1 MSQIVTMPQLGET
14 VTEGTILRWL
24 VQVGDE
30 VKEDDPILEI
40 STDKV
45 DTEVPSPFNG
55 TVTSLLVEEGETVEV
70 GVSLL
75 ELNGGKP
82 ETEEISSREDQEED
96 NKKENVQELTPKVDE
111 DQNINITKISNKDQ
125 NLKLSP
131 VVRKLA
137 SENNINLEKV
147 TGSGKDGRITR
158 QDIEKIISSDQ
169 KDVST
174 ENISDKPLKEIKQE
188 VVPEESSNNI
198 SRLRKRIAENMIMS
212 KQTSAH
218 VMTSVEIDF
227 ENIEIVRSKHKAKF
241 KKENGFALTY
251 LPFISIATISAL
263 REYSVVNSS
272 FDLENGIHEIHNHIN
287 LGIAVD
293 LNQEGLL
300 VGNLQEADSFN
311 LKGIARKI
319 SETSKLLRSG
329 KYGLNDVSGT
339 TFTISN
345 NGSFNSFLTSPI
357 INQPNVAILSTESVK
372 KRPVVV
378 QAQDGSDSIAIRHT
392 GILSITWDHRVF
404 DGSVALLFLNFIK
417 DRRKYSFEGLVMIS
431 VLINSDY
438 SIDKNIQ
445 LSLIGLPN
453 EQLNSIKEEFKNE
466 FVKNFT
472 KLNNDQK
479 SSDQNVTEIIRKS
492 LKFVLK
498 NILQKKPEIQIHL
511 IRK

>member
-24 VQVGDE
+24 VKVGDE

-55 TVTSLLVEEGETVEV
+55 TVSSLLVEEGETVEV
-70 GVSLL
+70 GASLL
-75 ELNGGKP
+75 ELDGDKTKTNDTPPK
-82 ETEEISSREDQEED
+82 EEPKKD
-96 NKKENVQELTPKVDE
+96 NIQDPNPDVDEVQNPNIVKTPKE
-111 DQNINITKISNKDQ
+111 KQ

-137 SENNINLEKV
+137 VEHNIDLEKV
-147 TGSGKDGRITR
+147 QGTGKNGRIKR
-158 QDIEKIISSDQ
+158 QDIEKIISSSQ
-169 KDVST
+169 GVIST
-174 ENISDKPLKEIKQE
+174 GKIAEQLPQEKEKE
-188 VVPEESSNNI
+188 TLTKESSNNI
-198 SRLRKRIAENMIMS
+198 SRLRKRIAENMVMS

-218 VMTSVEIDF
+218 VMTSIEVDF
-227 ENIEIVRSKHKAKF
+227 ENIEIVRAKNKAKF
-241 KKENGFALTY
+241 KEENGFSLTY
-251 LPFISIATISAL
+251 LPFISLATISAL

-300 VGNLQEADSFN
+300 VGTLQEADSFN

-319 SETSKLLRSG
+319 SETSKLLRDG
-329 KYGLNDVSGT
+329 KYGLDDVSGS

-417 DRRKYSFEGLVMIS
+417 ERLENTDWSQEL
-431 VLINSDY
+431 D
-438 SIDKNIQ
+438 
-445 LSLIGLPN
+445 
-453 EQLNSIKEEFKNE
+453 
-466 FVKNFT
+466 
-472 KLNNDQK
+472 
-479 SSDQNVTEIIRKS
+479 
-492 LKFVLK
+492 
-498 NILQKKPEIQIHL
+498 
-511 IRK
+511 

>member
-24 VQVGDE
+24 VKVGDE

-55 TVTSLLVEEGETVEV
+55 TVTNFLAEEGETVEV
-70 GVSLL
+70 GASLL
-75 ELNGGKP
+75 ELDGDK
-82 ETEEISSREDQEED
+82 S
-96 NKKENVQELTPKVDE
+96 
-111 DQNINITKISNKDQ
+111 NINDTPLKEESIKDTTQDQIPEVEEVQNNNFTKAIKEKH

-137 SENNINLEKV
+137 TEHNIDLEKV
-147 TGSGKDGRITR
+147 QGSGKDGRIKR
-158 QDIEKIISSDQ
+158 EDIETIISSGQ
-169 KDVST
+169 EVVST
-174 ENISDKPLKEIKQE
+174 EKVVEQPTQEIEKEKL
-188 VVPEESSNNI
+188 PKDSMNNI

-212 KQTSAH
+212 KKTSAH
-218 VMTSVEIDF
+218 VMTSVEVDF
-227 ENIEIVRSKHKAKF
+227 ENIEILRSKHKAKF
-241 KKENGFALTY
+241 KEENGFSLTY
-251 LPFISIATISAL
+251 LPFISLATISAL

-300 VGNLQEADSFN
+300 VGTMKEADSFN

-319 SETSKLLRSG
+319 SETSNLLRDG
-329 KYGLNDVSGT
+329 KFGLSDVSGS

-417 DRRKYSFEGLVMIS
+417 DRLENTDWSQEL
-431 VLINSDY
+431 D
-438 SIDKNIQ
+438 
-445 LSLIGLPN
+445 
-453 EQLNSIKEEFKNE
+453 
-466 FVKNFT
+466 
-472 KLNNDQK
+472 
-479 SSDQNVTEIIRKS
+479 
-492 LKFVLK
+492 
-498 NILQKKPEIQIHL
+498 
-511 IRK
+511 